1 MLMFRL
7 GLIGYGGFGRFLHH
21 AWQSLPD
28 VHVVAVA
35 DPALDTPPPGVRG
48 VRSWEAL
55 LADPEIDGVAI
66 ATPPHTHAAIVCAAM
81 EAGKHVLIEKP
92 PALTPI
98 EAQRLRETQART
110 GRVALVDFVLRYTPL
125 VALMQRWSQTRL
137 FGPLRR
143 VIVENYAQDATLP
156 PEHWFWDPTQSGGIL
171 VEHGIHFIDLVN
183 ACTVAAPVHVAGYG
197 VRRSTHQMDR
207 VLATV
212 VYEDGLVATHYHAF
226 AGPGFFEHTSIRF
239 VFDLARVELIGWIP
253 RVGRLVAL
261 VSPETETHL
270 QELPG
275 LQVVQRV
282 PVVDLPDESRPEGWG
297 LTVAEAEG
305 RSRVRVGTHTYH
317 IDTFIEATFALAASK
332 AEVYREGLRAV
343 LRDFV
348 QAATQPDHRPQIL
361 LDEALQSLHVALRAA
376 EQAHRQAVDGS

>member
-1 MLMFRL
+1 MFRL

-28 VHVVAVA
+28 VSVVAVA
-35 DPALDTPPPGVRG
+35 DPALETSPPGVRG
-48 VRSWEAL
+48 VRSWEVL

-66 ATPPHTHAAIVCAAM
+66 ATPPHTHASIACAAM

-92 PALTPI
+92 PALTPA
-98 EAQRLRETQART
+98 EMQRLQETQART
-110 GRVALVDFVLRYTPL
+110 RRIALVDFVLRYTPL
-125 VALMQRWSQTRL
+125 VALMQRWSQRRL

-156 PEHWFWDPTQSGGIL
+156 PGHWFWDPTRSGGIL

-183 ACTVAAPVHVAGYG
+183 ACTTAAAVHVTGYG
-197 VRRSTHQMDR
+197 VRRNAYQMDR
-207 VLATV
+207 MLATV
-212 VYEDGLVATHYHAF
+212 VYEDGLIATHYHAF

-239 VFDLARVELIGWIP
+239 IFDLARIELTGWIP

-261 VSPETETHL
+261 VSPEIETHL

-275 LQVVQRV
+275 LQVVQRE
-282 PVVDLPDESRPEGWG
+282 PVVALPDESRPEGWG
-297 LTVAEAEG
+297 LPGAELEG
-305 RSRVRVGTHTYH
+305 RSCVRVGTHVYH
-317 IDTFIEATFALAASK
+317 VDTFIEATFALTASK

-348 QAATQPDHRPQIL
+348 QAITQPDHRPRIL
-361 LDEALQSLHVALRAA
+361 LDEALQSLQVALQAA
-376 EQAHRQAVDGS
+376 AQAHRQTVDGS

>member
-1 MLMFRL
+1 MFRL

-28 VHVVAVA
+28 IRVVAVA
-35 DPALDTPPPGVRG
+35 DPALETPPPGVRSA
-48 VRSWEAL
+48 RSWETL

-66 ATPPHTHAAIVCAAM
+66 ATPPHTHAAIACAAM

-92 PALTPI
+92 PALTPA
-98 EAQRLRETQART
+98 EAQRLRETQLRT
-110 GRVALVDFVLRYTPL
+110 RRIALVDFVLRYTPL
-125 VALMQRWSQTRL
+125 VALIQQWSRAHL

-156 PEHWFWDPTQSGGIL
+156 PEHWFWDPARSGGIL

-183 ACTVAAPVHVAGYG
+183 ACTAAVPVQVAGYG
-197 VRRSTHQMDR
+197 VRRDAHQMDR

-212 VYEDGLVATHYHAF
+212 VYEDGLLATHYHAF

-239 VFDLARVELIGWIP
+239 IFDLARIELTGWIP

-261 VSPETETHL
+261 VSSKTEANL

-275 LQVVQRV
+275 LQVVQRL
-282 PVVDLPDESRPEGWG
+282 PVAALPDESRPEGWG
-297 LTVAEAEG
+297 IMVAEAEG
-305 RSRVRVGTHTYH
+305 RSRVRIGRHTYH
-317 IDTFIEATFALAASK
+317 VDTFIEATFALAASK
-332 AEVYREGLRAV
+332 AEIYQEALRAV

-348 QAATQPDHRPQIL
+348 QAATHPNHRPRVL
-361 LDEALQSLHVALRAA
+361 LGEALQSLHLALQAA
-376 EQAHRQAVDGS
+376 EQTHQQAVDGL